1 MILIIL
7 ALFSCDAFDAS
18 LCAFSQERVEAIQQ
32 QRAILKDLRS
42 EDRLGNKKAAII
54 EAQLAEEEELEKTRM
69 NKRCRI

>member
-7 ALFSCDAFDAS
+7 TMFSCSTFDTS
-18 LCAFSQERVEAIQQ
+18 LCAFSKERVEAIQQ
-32 QRAILKDLRS
+32 QRVILKDLRS